1 MTVISE
7 DTLRTLADFDNGGAP
22 VTSCYLDVDGRRLLS
37 QKDVEHELDIVLKP
51 ARARANGTR
60 SVHGD
65 LDRIE
70 AYVKSG
76 FDRSRVRSLALFSC
90 SDRDWFEVVP
100 MPVRVRSRVIVN
112 DQPALAQLEA
122 VAEERRRFGVLLV
135 DRQRARM
142 FVFELD
148 EIVEHSERIEDL
160 PRDYDIRGERE
171 RGDVSAH
178 VEALAGQHVRSAAEL
193 AFGVYQAHGFEH
205 LCIGAPD
212 DLAGQVEGALHAYLR
227 ERLVGRV
234 HVTPQASTAD
244 IRDAVVAVEESTE
257 RGREARLVARLLD
270 TVAAGGRAVTGIGP
284 VLEAL
289 ADRRVEHLVV
299 SHEYE
304 AEGWRCERTG
314 ALHAVRPH
322 REDDS
327 LRPVQDV
334 VEEAIDAAL
343 GQGSKVEI
351 CVGSA
356 DLDVHGR
363 IGALLR
369 Y

>member
-1 MTVISE
+1 MTAISE
-7 DTLRTLADFDNGGAP
+7 DTLRTLAEFDTGGTP
-22 VTSCYLDVDGRRLLS
+22 VTTCYLDVDGRRLLS
-37 QKDVEHELDIVLKP
+37 QKDIDQELDLVLRP

-60 SVHGD
+60 SVHDD

-70 AYVKSG
+70 AYVRGG

-90 SDRDWFEVVP
+90 TERGLFEVVP
-100 MPVRVRSRVIVN
+100 MPVRVRSRVVVN
-112 DQPALAQLEA
+112 DQPALGQLEA

-135 DRQRARM
+135 DRQRVRM
-142 FVFELD
+142 FIFELD
-148 EIVEHSERIEDL
+148 HIVEHSEHLDDL
-160 PRDYDIRGERE
+160 PRAYDVRGERE

-178 VEALAGQHVRSAAEL
+178 VEELASQHVRRAAEL
-193 AFGVYQAHGFEH
+193 AFGVFQRQGYEH

-212 DLAGQVEGALHAYLR
+212 DLAGALEGSLHAYLR

-234 HVTPQASTAD
+234 PVTPQSSLD
-244 IRDAVVAVEESTE
+244 VIRHAVVAIEEETE
-257 RGREARLVARLLD
+257 RRREAQLVRRLID
-270 TVAAGGRAVTGIGP
+270 TVAAGGRAVTGLVP
-284 VLEAL
+284 VLDAL
-289 ADRRVEHLVV
+289 AHRRVDHLIV

-304 AEGWRCERTG
+304 AEGWRSQRTG
-314 ALHAVRPH
+314 ALHSVAPH
-322 REDDS
+322 RDDDS

-334 VEEAIDAAL
+334 VEEAIDDALAQGAA
-343 GQGSKVEI
+343 VEI
-351 CVGSA
+351 CVGNA